1 MTGRQK
7 VMGAGLLTGQ
17 GNGYRVDKI
26 RNLYRMML
34 CDTYFFILKTMI
46 VDIQIY
52 CKECSHMSLSVFLRS
67 LDFGL
72 CSNKAE

>member
-34 CDTYFFILKTMI
+34 CDTYFFFCIEDYDYGYSNLLQGMFPHVTVCILEVIGFWAM
-46 VDIQIY
+46 
-52 CKECSHMSLSVFLRS
+52 R
-67 LDFGL
+67 
-72 CSNKAE
+72 